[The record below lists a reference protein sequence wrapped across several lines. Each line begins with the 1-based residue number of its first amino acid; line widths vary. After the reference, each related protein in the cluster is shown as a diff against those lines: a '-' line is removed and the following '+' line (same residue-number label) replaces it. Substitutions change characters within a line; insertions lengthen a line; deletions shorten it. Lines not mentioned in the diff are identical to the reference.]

1 MIHPLLLHNGHVC
14 PSTDLFLSPGQVG
27 LMNGWGVFSTIK
39 IVDGVLFAFDHHWAR
54 MHRDAGLLRVP
65 FPWKPAELEEMLLTL
80 IEANRDF
87 NATLRVAVVR
97 NRGTIWE
104 GPAAALD
111 VDLIAFTA
119 ERNDWGAEARLT
131 IVPNARFAAG
141 PFAGAKI
148 LSWAMNLVW
157 YEDAHR
163 AGFDEAL
170 LLNERGEVSECT
182 SANVFAVFGDTVA
195 TPPLSSGC
203 LPGVT
208 RELLLDE
215 IRAPGVALVER
226 PLTLADLEA
235 ADELFITSS
244 TRDLL
249 GVREVDGLSIRTD
262 TRVCTALKQAFTAF
276 ESAYVQRAVRRASR
290 AETAS

>member
-1 MIHPLLLHNGHVC
+1 VIHPLLLHNGHIR
-14 PSTDLFLSPGQVG
+14 PSTELCVSPGQVG

-65 FPWKPAELEEMLLTL
+65 FPWKPVELEEMLLTL
-80 IEANRDF
+80 VEANRAL
-87 NATLRVAVVR
+87 NATLRVSVVR
-97 NRGTIWE
+97 NQGTMWA
-104 GPAAALD
+104 GPATKLD

-119 ERNDWGAEARLT
+119 DRNAWGGDARLM

-141 PFAGAKI
+141 PFAGTKI

-170 LLNERGEVSECT
+170 LLNERSEISECT
-182 SANVFAVFGDTVA
+182 SANVFAVKGGTVT

-208 RELLLDE
+208 RELLVEE
-215 IRAPGVALVER
+215 IRVPGIKLEER
-226 PLTLADLEA
+226 ALTLADLET
-235 ADELFITSS
+235 ADGIFITSS

-249 GVREVDGLSIRTD
+249 GVHSIEGLSIRTEE
-262 TRVCTALKQAFTAF
+262 RVRTALQEAFTAY
-276 ESAYVQRAVRRASR
+276 ERAYVERAGRRANCAGTVS
-290 AETAS
+290 

>member
-1 MIHPLLLHNGHVC
+1 VIHPLLLHNGHVR

-54 MHRDAGLLRVP
+54 MRRDADLLRVP

-80 IEANRDF
+80 VEANRDF

-97 NRGTIWE
+97 NQGTMWQ
-104 GPAAALD
+104 GPASKLD

-119 ERNDWGAEARLT
+119 ARNDWGGEARLM

-141 PFAGAKI
+141 PFAGSKI

-170 LLNERGEVSECT
+170 LLNERREASECT
-182 SANVFAVFGDTVA
+182 SANLFAVFGDSVA
-195 TPPLSSGC
+195 TPPLTSGC

-208 RELLLDE
+208 RELLLEE
-215 IRAPGVALVER
+215 IHAPGIEVVER
-226 PLTLADLEA
+226 PLTLPDLEA
-235 ADELFITSS
+235 ADGLFMTSS

-249 GVREVDGLSIRTD
+249 GVREIDGLSIRTEN
-262 TRVCTALKQAFTAF
+262 RVCAELKKAFTAY
-276 ESAYVQRAVRRASR
+276 ERAYVEGAARRAR
-290 AETAS
+290 GAETLS